1 MAVGLKYSNII
12 WFMNDVNDMSFVS
25 GKLNFHSIY
34 NQNTMNDWN
43 NKNTINQ
50 KFGNNSKN

>member
-1 MAVGLKYSNII
+1 
-12 WFMNDVNDMSFVS
+12 MNDVNDMSFVS

-34 NQNTMNDWN
+34 NQNTMNDCN